1 MFKIG
6 SHRTLVLLSFDVSI
20 DLSSRYFVIEFC
32 PWSTI
37 SDVFPFS
44 FEVLLAAILVVDD
57 RFDVGFDVVVFPFVV
72 VFLLLV
78 VVLCCLSCCSFCS
91 IASLS
96 NKFFLRPIPSSFP
109 FTSVLGGGCCCCSLG
124 LGVGGVVVG
133 ISGCWL
139 FMLLVTVGFGRRLGS
154 VGGWVGVWIS

>member
-6 SHRTLVLLSFDVSI
+6 SHRTLVLVSFDVSI
-20 DLSSRYFVIEFC
+20 DLSSRYCVIEFC
-32 PWSTI
+32 PSSTI

-44 FEVLLAAILVVDD
+44 FEVLLAANLVVDD
-57 RFDVGFDVVVFPFVV
+57 RFDVVVFPFGV

-78 VVLCCLSCCSFCS
+78 VVLCCLSCFSFCS
-91 IASLS
+91 IASFS

-109 FTSVLGGGCCCCSLG
+109 FTSVLGGGCCFWLLG

-139 FMLLVTVGFGRRLGS
+139 FMLLVTVDFGRRLGS